1 MLHCANVCKLY
12 VVMREITAVNKT
24 LRYTMRKRYG
34 IAIGVTMV
42 TVVKHR
48 KVKIVVLAEHELL
61 AEHCKAG
68 DIAILNDGQGWWVK
82 FVGDDGQVDC
92 YGEPFPSYNE
102 ALWSSKA
109 AAEFGV

>member
-1 MLHCANVCKLY
+1 MLHRANVCKLY

-24 LRYTMRKRYG
+24 LRYTMSKRYR
-34 IAIGVTMV
+34 IAAGGNMV

-48 KVKIVVLAEHELL
+48 KVNIVVLAEHEQLG
-61 AEHCKAG
+61 EHCKAG
-68 DIAILNDGQGWWVK
+68 DIAILSDGQGWWVK
-82 FVGDDGQVDC
+82 FVGDDGHVDC